1 MQLDFLLFV
10 YLYMIRLFVFLAS
23 LLGLVL
29 SQCPP
34 APPIPESCDACVG
47 LDENN
52 PIIPNSQT
60 MCVRAGETITISS
73 INIGNNATLL
83 ICGTLIFNGNFNI
96 SSNGSRVIVAT
107 GGILHVISGLT
118 INSHSAFINYG
129 LVDVQN
135 NLTLNGSGSR
145 FWNVAPSGVLTV
157 GGDIVLNASA
167 NFINDGTN
175 VQAYSL
181 RLNGNATV
189 CMTNGACFSLT
200 DLTKNGNGNVVVG
213 SGTAAISYTGNA
225 TINGGNLTN
234 TNNLY
239 ICQAPGATVNDPNNF
254 GTQNVVSNCTSGC
267 DVLSIIDLFI
277 SVRIEEHYFYIRW
290 LCQGCPVDVTYEVS
304 ALTTSGENIY
314 IGTTTDNHLAIPTS
328 SLPAKN
334 GFIQVTVL
342 DNNER
347 VMLRRII
354 YYDIRTVDKL
364 IVYPTI
370 VESEVNVWCRDKSVV
385 FELYDSYGRLI
396 RQVFGCGTW
405 DLSDLPSGVYLII
418 AQVNGHNLDP
428 VRILK
433 R

>member
-1 MQLDFLLFV
+1 MKS
-10 YLYMIRLFVFLAS
+10 LFVFLS
-23 LLGLVL
+23 FLLGIVL
-29 SQCPP
+29 AQCSL
-34 APPIPESCDACVG
+34 APPISESCDTCVS

-52 PIIPNSQT
+52 PIVPNSQT
-60 MCVRAGETITISS
+60 RCIRAGETMTINS
-73 INIGNNATLL
+73 ISIGKNATLL
-83 ICGTLIFNGNFNI
+83 ICGTLIYNGSLNL
-96 SSNGSRVIVAT
+96 SSNGSQVIVAT
-107 GGILHVISGLT
+107 GGSLHVTSNLT

-135 NLTLNGSGSR
+135 DLTLNGSDSR

-175 VQAYSL
+175 VQAHSL

-200 DLTKNGNGNVVVG
+200 NLIKEGNGNVVVG
-213 SGTAAISYTGNA
+213 NGTAAISYTGNA
-225 TINGGNLTN
+225 TINGRQLTN
-234 TNNLY
+234 TDDLY
-239 ICQAPGATVNDPNNF
+239 ICQSPGATVNDPNNF

-267 DVLSIIDLFI
+267 NVLSTIDLFV
-277 SVRIEEHYFYIRW
+277 SVRTEEHYLYIRW
-290 LCQGCPVDVTYEVS
+290 LCQGCPVDVTYQVS
-304 ALTTSGENIY
+304 ALTTSGETRY
-314 IGTTTDNHLAIPTS
+314 IGITKDNHLTIPTS
-328 SLPAKN
+328 LLPAKN

-347 VMLRRII
+347 VMIRRTV
-354 YYDIRTVDKL
+354 YYDIRGVDKL

-370 VESEVNVWCRDKSVV
+370 VESEVNVWCGDESVV
-385 FELYDSYGRLI
+385 LELYDSYGRLI
-396 RQVFGCGTW
+396 RQTFGGSTW
-405 DLSDLPSGVYLII
+405 DLSDLSSGVYLII
-418 AQVNGHNLDP
+418 GYVNGRILEP

>member
-1 MQLDFLLFV
+1 M
-10 YLYMIRLFVFLAS
+10 
-23 LLGLVL
+23 
-29 SQCPP
+29 
-34 APPIPESCDACVG
+34 
-47 LDENN
+47 
-52 PIIPNSQT
+52 
-60 MCVRAGETITISS
+60 TISS
-73 INIGNNATLL
+73 ISIGNNATLL
-83 ICGTLIFNGNFNI
+83 ICGNLIFNGDFSL
-96 SSNGSRVIVAT
+96 SSNGSQVIVAT
-107 GGILHVISGLT
+107 GGILHVTSSLT

-135 NLTLNGSGSR
+135 DLALNSSGSR
-145 FWNVAPSGVLTV
+145 FWNVGASGVLTV
-157 GGDIVLNASA
+157 GGSIVLNASA

-181 RLNGNATV
+181 NLNGNAKV
-189 CMTNGACFSLT
+189 CMTNGACLSLT
-200 DLTKNGNGNVVVG
+200 DLTKNGNGNIVVG

-225 TINGGNLTN
+225 TINGGQLTS
-234 TNNLY
+234 TDNLY

-267 DVLSIIDLFI
+267 NILSIIDLFI
-277 SVRIEEHYFYIRW
+277 SVRIEEHYLYIRW

-304 ALTTSGENIY
+304 ALMTSGENIY
-314 IGTTTDNHLAIPTS
+314 IGATTDNHFATPTS

-334 GFIQVTVL
+334 GFIQVTAI
-342 DNNER
+342 DNNGRAIIRKR
-347 VMLRRII
+347 V

-370 VESEVNVWCRDKSVV
+370 VESEVNVWYRDESVALG
-385 FELYDSYGRLI
+385 LYDSYGRLI

-418 AQVNGHNLDP
+418 AQVNEHNLDP